1 MTLIKRFVKPSG
13 PSGGHLSTLAGVKL
27 LRVQSTNI
35 DSQKALCVIESHEV
49 KKKII
54 RSSVLT
60 EHEENK

>member
-27 LRVQSTNI
+27 LTVQSTNI
-35 DSQKALCVIESHEV
+35 DSRKALCVIERHEV
-49 KKKII
+49 KKNICSSII
-54 RSSVLT
+54 T